1 VVCGSTSACRGSNR
15 RCSLPFEALFV
26 PPAFRDVAADEAWLR
41 ALLEAERAL
50 AVAQANVGVISHEAA
65 AAVIAACSGRFDA
78 AALAEEGRRA
88 GNPVEPLVRALR
100 EHAEF
105 VHWGATSQDI
115 LDTAAALVTREATT
129 LIAAE
134 LDGVARACAE
144 LADRHRSTVMAA
156 RTLLQQAV
164 PTTFGLKAAGW
175 LVGTVHARQRI
186 AAVRLPAQLGGAGGT
201 LAALDDRGVDVL
213 RAYADELDLP
223 EPILPWH
230 TRRLR
235 VAEIGA
241 GLAVAAGFLSKIA
254 LDVELLAQTE
264 VGEVREGEGG
274 GSSTM
279 PHKRNPVGATLTRAC
294 ALRVQA
300 AAGVLIDALPQEH
313 ERAAGAWHAE
323 WAALSDALMLT
334 GGAAAAMRE
343 TLDEL
348 EVDVERMRANIGEDT
363 LSEAARFGLEV
374 SGPQDYLGSADA
386 FVERALEFY
395 RER

>member
-1 VVCGSTSACRGSNR
+1 MS
-15 RCSLPFEALFV
+15 
-26 PPAFRDVAADEAWLR
+26 DEAWLR

-50 AVAQANVGVISHEAA
+50 AAAQAHVGVISREAA
-65 AAVIAACSGRFDA
+65 AEVVAACSEHFDA

-100 EHAEF
+100 KHAEF
-105 VHWGATSQDI
+105 AHWGATSQDI
-115 LDTAAALVTREATT
+115 LDTAAALIARDTTT

-175 LVGTVHARQRI
+175 LVGTLHARERI
-186 AAVRLPAQLGGAGGT
+186 VAVRLPAQLGGAGGT
-201 LAALDDRGVDVL
+201 LAALGDRGVDVL
-213 RAYADELDLP
+213 RAYCEELDLP
-223 EPILPWH
+223 EPVLPWH

-235 VAEIGA
+235 VAEVGA
-241 GLAVAAGFLSKIA
+241 GLAIAAGFLSKIA
-254 LDVELLAQTE
+254 LDVVLLAQTE
-264 VGEVREGEGG
+264 VGEVREGDGG

-279 PHKRNPVGATLTRAC
+279 PHKQNPVGSTLTRAC
-294 ALRVQA
+294 ALRVEA
-300 AAGVLIDALPQEH
+300 AADVLLAAVPQEH

-334 GGAAAAMRE
+334 GGAAAAMHE
-343 TLDEL
+343 TLGGL
-348 EVDVERMRANIGEDT
+348 EVDVERMRANIGDDT
-363 LSEAARFGLEV
+363 LSEAARFGIRATT
-374 SGPQDYLGSADA
+374 PQDYLGSADA
-386 FVERALEFY
+386 FVRRALEFY
-395 RER
+395 RGR

>member
-1 VVCGSTSACRGSNR
+1 
-15 RCSLPFEALFV
+15 LPFEALFV
-26 PPAFRDVAADEAWLR
+26 PPAFRDAVSDEAWLR
-41 ALLEAERAL
+41 AFLETERAL
-50 AVAQANVGVISHEAA
+50 ATAQAKVGVISQEAA
-65 AAVIAACSGRFDA
+65 AAVVAACTGDFDA
-78 AALAEEGRRA
+78 AALAEAGRRA

-115 LDTAAALVTREATT
+115 LDTAAALVTRDATM

-175 LVGTVHARQRI
+175 LVGTLHARERI
-186 AAVRLPAQLGGAGGT
+186 VAVRLPAQLGGAGGT
-201 LAALDDRGVDVL
+201 LAALGDRGVDVL
-213 RAYADELDLP
+213 RAYSEELDLA
-223 EPILPWH
+223 EPLLPWH

-235 VAEIGA
+235 VAEVGA
-241 GLAVAAGFLSKIA
+241 GLAIAAGFLSKIA
-254 LDVELLAQTE
+254 LDIVLLAQTE
-264 VGEVREGEGG
+264 VGEVREQAGG
-274 GSSTM
+274 DSSTM
-279 PHKRNPVGATLTRAC
+279 PHKQNPVGSTLTRAC
-294 ALRVQA
+294 ALRVEGA
-300 AAGVLIDALPQEH
+300 TGVLLAALPQEH

-334 GGAAAAMRE
+334 GGAAAALRE
-343 TLDEL
+343 TLIGL

-363 LSEAARFGLEV
+363 LSEAARFGIDV
-374 SGPQDYLGSADA
+374 TAPQDYLGSADA
-386 FVERALEFY
+386 FVDRALEFY
-395 RER
+395 RGR